1 MSQRLAHFLLDPR
14 YKRTH
19 LAIIALALMVHL
31 GLHYATYLPAL
42 RGPLGGLPYFRLH
55 VLHEAEFLLIVAYAG
70 IVLGLRAGVAAVVI
84 TGLTSIPFILTPY
97 IFGRDPRPGE
107 IRDLTI
113 QVAFILI
120 MGILM
125 ILLYDR
131 DQRRRE
137 AESNRDALREVDQV
151 RNNFMSMAAHELRTP
166 MTTVMG
172 FSELLEGD
180 NVPDATRIEWASMIN
195 AESRRLSNLIEELLN
210 VSQVTSGKM
219 NIDLQ
224 PHSVAEIANAAL
236 GSVGQSS
243 THAVTIEIPRD
254 LPFVVADRDK
264 LLQVLVNLLSNAIKY
279 SPAGGTVRLTARKN
293 DDGFVL
299 MDVID
304 QGMGISQEDQEKL
317 FTSFYRIKRPETQ
330 NIQGTGLGLSIVRSL
345 IELMGGH
352 VHLTSELGLGS
363 TFSVTL
369 PGSAA
374 LPGAMASATGELP
387 LAA

>member
-14 YKRTH
+14 YKRMH
-19 LAIIALALMVHL
+19 LAIIALALIVHL
-31 GLHYATYLPAL
+31 GLHYATYIPAL
-42 RGPLGGLPYFRLH
+42 REPLGGLPYFRLH

-70 IVLGLRAGVAAVVI
+70 IVLGLRAGVAAVII
-84 TGLTSIPFILTPY
+84 TGFTSIPFILTPY

-180 NVPDATRIEWASMIN
+180 NITDETRIQWAGQIN
-195 AESRRLSNLIEELLN
+195 AESRRLNNLIEELLN

-219 NIDLQ
+219 KLDLLPQ
-224 PHSVAEIANAAL
+224 SVAEIAAAAL
-236 GSVGQSS
+236 DSVGHSS
-243 THAVTIEIPRD
+243 AHGLSIEVPRD
-254 LPFVVADRDK
+254 LPYVVADRDK
-264 LLQVLVNLLSNAIKY
+264 LMQVFVNLLSNAIKY
-279 SPAGGTVRLTARKN
+279 SPEGGTVRLTARKN
-293 DDGFVL
+293 DADGFVL
-299 MDVID
+299 IDVID

-317 FTSFYRIKRPETQ
+317 FTSFYRIQRPETK

-363 TFSVTL
+363 TFCV
-369 PGSAA
+369 A
-374 LPGAMASATGELP
+374 LPSAEANAHATAGELP

>member
-1 MSQRLAHFLLDPR
+1 MSKRLAHFLLDPR

-19 LAIIALALMVHL
+19 LAIIVLALMVHL

-224 PHSVAEIANAAL
+224 PQSVAEIANAAL
-236 GSVGQSS
+236 GSVGHSS

-279 SPAGGTVRLTARKN
+279 SPAGGTVRLTAREN

-352 VHLTSELGLGS
+352 VHLTSELGRGS

-374 LPGAMASATGELP
+374 LPGATASATGELP

>member
-1 MSQRLAHFLLDPR
+1 MWQKLAHFLLDPR

-19 LAIIALALMVHL
+19 LVIIATALVTHL
-31 GLHYATYLPAL
+31 GMHYATYVPAL

-70 IVLGLRAGVAAVVI
+70 IVLGLRTGVAAVVI

-107 IRDLTI
+107 IRDLSI

-120 MGILM
+120 MGFLM

-137 AESNRDALREVDQV
+137 AESNRDALREIDQV

-180 NVPDATRIEWASMIN
+180 NVPDETRIQWAGQIN
-195 AESRRLSNLIEELLN
+195 AESRRFNNLIEELLN
-210 VSQVTSGKM
+210 VSEVTSGKM
-219 NIDLQ
+219 KLDLQ
-224 PHSVAEIANAAL
+224 PQSVAEIASAAL
-236 GSVGQSS
+236 DSVGRSS
-243 THAVTIEIPRD
+243 AHAFSIEIPRD
-254 LPFVVADRDK
+254 LPYALADHDK
-264 LLQVLVNLLSNAIKY
+264 LMQVLVNLLSNAIKY
-279 SPAGGTVRLTARKN
+279 SPEGGIVRLAARKN
-293 DDGFVL
+293 DADGFVL
-299 MDVID
+299 IEVID
-304 QGMGISQEDQEKL
+304 QGMGISPEDQEKL
-317 FTSFYRIKRPETQ
+317 FTSFYRIQRPETQ

-345 IELMGGH
+345 IELMGGR
-352 VHLTSELGLGS
+352 VRLTSQIGLGS
-363 TFSVTL
+363 TFCI
-369 PGSAA
+369 A
-374 LPGAMASATGELP
+374 LPAATASASVPPSELP

>member
-14 YKRTH
+14 YKRMH

-31 GLHYATYLPAL
+31 ALHYATYLPAL

-107 IRDLTI
+107 IRDLSI

-120 MGILM
+120 MGVLM

-172 FSELLEGD
+172 FSELLEGE
-180 NVPDATRIEWASMIN
+180 NVPDSTRIQWASAIN
-195 AESRRLSNLIEELLN
+195 SESRRLNNLIGELLN

-219 NIDLQ
+219 KIDLQ
-224 PHSVAEIANAAL
+224 PQSVAEIANAAL
-236 GSVGQSS
+236 GSVGHSS
-243 THAVTIEIPRD
+243 AHGLSIEIPRD
-254 LPFVVADRDK
+254 LPHVVADRDK

-279 SPAGGTVRLTARKN
+279 SPAGGTVRLTAREN

-317 FTSFYRIKRPETQ
+317 FTSFYRIKRPETE

-363 TFSVTL
+363 TFSV
-369 PGSAA
+369 A
-374 LPGAMASATGELP
+374 LPSATASVTGELP